1 MREGA
6 RFIGEAE
13 VHELGSVLWCLQGG
27 VSLLRATAIK
37 ALIKPVPRGAVT
49 ASLLLIH
56 LHLVHQKTD
65 L

>member
-1 MREGA
+1 MNLAA
-6 RFIGEAE
+6 RSDACKEEPPPA
-13 VHELGSVLWCLQGG
+13 
-27 VSLLRATAIK
+27 LLHATAIK
-37 ALIKPVPRGAVT
+37 ALIKPVPQGAVT